1 MSNIDLKHIIITV
14 FIIQN
19 KNKLVDILN
28 YIKKRYNSYIKE
40 DEIEEELIKLK
51 KDNII
56 FNENN
61 IYELTEKGNNKLKDL
76 KYYYFI
82 IIKKFLKNIKFLKFL
97 QNIKVKVENNK
108 VDKKYELKEV
118 RKEQSKLR
126 EYLIKNKQHICVLC
140 GKKLPLELLETAH
153 LIPRCT
159 LENDNELN
167 DVNIVEFMCRYCHRL
182 YDDGYLSVHNSLLY
196 VSPYLDNFDDLIYVR
211 QKRIICYNLNNEKYF
226 NYHFNNVYSKF
237 DISL

>member
-1 MSNIDLKHIIITV
+1 MSNSDLKHIIINV

-19 KNKLVDILN
+19 KNKLVDIFN
-28 YIKKRYNSYIKE
+28 YIQKRYNSYIKE
-40 DEIEEELIKLK
+40 DEIEVELIKLK

-61 IYELTEKGNNKLKDL
+61 IYQLTYKGSLILKDL

-97 QNIKVKVENNK
+97 QNIKVKFENNK

-126 EYLIKNKQHICVLC
+126 EYLIKNKQHVCVLC
-140 GKKLPLELLETAH
+140 DKKLPLELLETAH
-153 LIPRCT
+153 LIPRCS
-159 LENDNELN
+159 LKNDNEFN

-182 YDDGYLSVHNSLLY
+182 YDDGHLSVHNGLLY

-226 NYHFNNVYSKF
+226 NSHFNNIYSKT
-237 DISL
+237 DISF